1 MKSEKLRIVCGLA
14 AVSLLALAGCS
25 KDNDEG
31 DVIVPVTSVTIT
43 EGETYS
49 LAVDGTHTFRATVAP
64 DNATHK
70 TVTWSSSAA
79 AILSIDSRTGAATG
93 VAAGTATVTA
103 TAGGRTAT
111 CTVTVAPNVV
121 AVTGITLPADPVQL
135 QLGGQTTTHQLVP
148 TIAPEDATN
157 KSVSYISSYPDVAT
171 VSAEGLV
178 TAVAGGKTTITA
190 TTADGEHTATSN
202 VYVGVP
208 LPDAKWSYYAQ
219 QAGVPGT
226 ERLEYDDPAHR
237 WGGSTY
243 LMQVNFLFGK
253 GAACESANII
263 LFFDTAAEAQ
273 AFRDQKLVAESKFI
287 DVDGENVLIY
297 ASEISGNVFSGKTQ
311 SQLTALDIPAEVN
324 KVIDQ
329 LFKVPQGWAES
340 GNTLTYTRTL
350 KFNQIPLTYLFT
362 ATMDASTGKCT
373 AATLNVS
380 SPGVVL
386 ISRVVN
392 QVNAETKGFMKPVMT
407 VHDNTSVT
415 FDAGALRGNDFTG
428 KTKSAL
434 MSMNPV
440 EVVDGYIN
448 TSATVNTLF
457 NENRWEGRLSLDMEN
472 IATLCLQMPLYPYA
486 AHWGIRKTFVV
497 WYFDLDGKCTEAHG
511 YWEFTST
518 QRCGEF
524 MPCLNVAGQYL
535 VKDYDV
541 PGGQG
546 ETFMV
551 KLGEM
556 PGNNFIGKTRTQ
568 VAAYGPDQLREMVT
582 NMVVDY
588 NEANNY

>member
-1 MKSEKLRIVCGLA
+1 MKSNTLHLLFALA
-14 AVSLLALAGCS
+14 AVSLLAFTGCS
-25 KDNDEG
+25 KDDDEG
-31 DVIVPVTSVTIT
+31 DKTVPVTSVTIT
-43 EGETYS
+43 EGATYS
-49 LAVDGTHTFRATVAP
+49 LAVDGTHTFRATVTP
-64 DNATHK
+64 DNATNK
-70 TVTWSSSAA
+70 TVSWSSSPATT
-79 AILSIDSRTGAATG
+79 LSINSQTGEARG
-93 VAAGTATVTA
+93 LAAGTATVTA
-103 TAGGRTAT
+103 TAGGKSAT

-135 QLGGQTTTHQLVP
+135 QLGGETTTHQLVP

-157 KSVSYISSYPDVAT
+157 KSVSYVSSYPDVAT
-171 VSAEGLV
+171 VNAEGLV
-178 TAVAGGKTTITA
+178 TAVAGGETVITA
-190 TTADGEHTATSN
+190 TTADGEFTAISN
-202 VYVGVP
+202 VYVQVP
-208 LPDAKWSYYAQ
+208 LPDAKWSYYVHD
-219 QAGVPGT
+219 GIETPGSL
-226 ERLEYDDPAHR
+226 RYNNDSYG
-237 WGGSTY
+237 WGGKQLPLKIILNFEGSLCTY
-243 LMQVNFLFGK
+243 
-253 GAACESANII
+253 ANIA
-263 LFFDTAAEAQ
+263 LDFGSPDAANE
-273 AFRDQKLVAESKFI
+273 FYGKLNGSIDQ
-287 DVDGENVLIY
+287 DGNEVWIIATSIPN
-297 ASEISGNVFSGKTQ
+297 NVFSGKTQ

-329 LFKVPQGWAES
+329 VYKLPQGWAES
-340 GNTLTYTRTL
+340 GNTLTYTETV
-350 KFNQIPLTYLFT
+350 QQGEVSATYLFT
-362 ATMDASTGKCT
+362 ATISPTTGKCT
-373 AATLNVS
+373 AATIKIS
-380 SPGVVL
+380 SQQGI
-386 ISRVVN
+386 ISLVKETIN
-392 QVNAETKGFMKPVMT
+392 METKGFMKDVMT
-407 VHDNTSVT
+407 GDNTSVT
-415 FDAGALRGNDFTG
+415 LDVGALSGNDFTG

-434 MSMNPV
+434 MNMAKSPR
-440 EVVDGYIN
+440 EIIEYYTN